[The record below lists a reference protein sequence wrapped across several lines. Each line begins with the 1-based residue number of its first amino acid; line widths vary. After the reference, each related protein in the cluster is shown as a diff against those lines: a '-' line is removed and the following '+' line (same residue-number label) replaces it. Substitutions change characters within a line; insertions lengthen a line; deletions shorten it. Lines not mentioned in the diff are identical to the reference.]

1 MAYTVPSA
9 PGNADR
15 LTQLA
20 SLKFAQTRRCV
31 AINMNK
37 RPVVVG
43 FILWGNR
50 VTAGQ
55 QRVFLSIHRGKLTNL
70 PRARQAKILAAA
82 QPRSPRCSSPIFLPL
97 RARRSSRRRA
107 ILTSRTVSPS
117 FAAISSRFTTPLHR
131 QVQEECLSKLILFG
145 EASLRK

>member
-20 SLKFAQTRRCV
+20 SLKFAQTTRCV

-43 FILWGNR
+43 FILWRNR

-55 QRVFLSIHRGKLTNL
+55 QQVFLSIHRRKLTNL
-70 PRARQAKILAAA
+70 
-82 QPRSPRCSSPIFLPL
+82 
-97 RARRSSRRRA
+97 RRRVKRKYSLPPMVKHF
-107 ILTSRTVSPS
+107 LTDMREHAHRLKRGEGKVLETIEPGTDTSPGLQLPDPN
-117 FAAISSRFTTPLHR
+117 AP
-131 QVQEECLSKLILFG
+131 
-145 EASLRK
+145 